1 MVLKNFV
8 GNWHNQSDVKLKA
21 GDLVWVIEPDTPR
34 GHYPPARILKLN
46 YGKDGCARSA
56 DIKTVILLFYNCFY
70 MHLHAFVLSLTF
82 ALQHPPPLNKEERE
96 RALRSGGSV
105 RSDGRTLPFLVRKIK
120 KKLKS
125 FLKKG
130 L

>member
-21 GDLVWVIEPDTPR
+21 GDLVWVIDSDTPR
-34 GHYPPARILKLN
+34 GHYPLARILKLN
-46 YGKDGCARSA
+46 YGKGGCARSA
-56 DIKTVILLFYNCFY
+56 DIKTVILLFYICVF

-96 RALRSGGSV
+96 RALRSGESV
-105 RSDGRTLPFLVRKIK
+105 CSDGRTQPFFVRKIK
-120 KKLKS
+120 KNYKV
-125 FLKKG
+125 F
-130 L
+130 

>member
-8 GNWHNQSDVKLKA
+8 GNWHNHSDVKLKA

-34 GHYPPARILKLN
+34 GHYPLARILKKLN
-46 YGKDGCARSA
+46 YGKGGCARST
-56 DIKTVILLFYNCFY
+56 DIKTVILLFYICVY

-82 ALQHPPPLNKEERE
+82 ALQHPPTLNKEERE
-96 RALRSGGSV
+96 RALRSGGPF

-120 KKLKS
+120 KKL
-125 FLKKG
+125 
-130 L
+130 